1 LATSEQVRTGSVQAA
16 TKGRIGRIVP
26 IRRSGIVTSAV
37 SAPFLKSPRI
47 LEAAIAVCGL
57 LSGFLTPL
65 ILNCIDSVYYPR
77 GFCDGNGIVLAI
89 GGAPFALLIA
99 VIARIAADVSWL
111 RAAALGVA
119 TMAATSASIT
129 LSANTNA
136 ALGSIGGPARELIG
150 GPVGGVIGSGL
161 MALAAMLLR
170 IGPRHPARWWAFVLV
185 GTVLG
190 ALLAVDVWLDSE
202 NVWVIFPVWQASI
215 ALIFFRTLQSARATT
230 GEA

>member
-1 LATSEQVRTGSVQAA
+1 
-16 TKGRIGRIVP
+16 
-26 IRRSGIVTSAV
+26 VTSAV
-37 SAPFLKSPRI
+37 SAPILKSTRL
-47 LEAAIAVCGL
+47 LEATIAVCGL

-65 ILNCIDSVYYPR
+65 ILNYIDSLYSPR
-77 GFCDGNGIVLAI
+77 GFGNGLVLAI
-89 GGAPFALLIA
+89 GGVPFALLVV

-111 RAAALGVA
+111 RAAALGIATTVA
-119 TMAATSASIT
+119 TSVSIT

-136 ALGSIGGPARELIG
+136 ALGSIAEPTRELIG
-150 GPVGGVIGSGL
+150 GPVGGVVGSGL

-170 IGPRHPARWWAFVLV
+170 IGPRHPARWRALVLV

-190 ALLAVDVWLDSE
+190 ALLAVDIWLDSE

-215 ALIFFRTLQSARATT
+215 ALIFFRALQSARATA